1 MLSSAG
7 GRNSGPRMRAR
18 LEPSQAAAY
27 LLTAHPEAT
36 ADSMTRKAQTLEAVG
51 LTKKYGPFKA
61 LDSLNLKIEGS
72 KCVGFLGPNGAG
84 KTTTLKIFTGL
95 IRPSAGRALV
105 NGMDVH
111 TQKRK
116 ALATV
121 AALVETPEIY
131 SSFTPNE
138 ALMMIAKLRG
148 VPPEIRRKK
157 VEDALHEV
165 RMEDWRDKKVGEFSK
180 GMKQRVNIASTLLN
194 DPEIV
199 LLDEPSSGLDPRGM
213 SEVREIIRSLKER
226 KRLVFMSSHLL
237 AEVTEA
243 SLIGPRGRL
252 SQLGKG
258 ECLNEGLQLTSQ
270 PGGSEEFAPANNTV
284 PSPLA
289 QAVTQFEYEF
299 LNYLRSKRFYILLA
313 ITATIGLAISGALY
327 YYRPPAY
334 LSSPLAFYSVWWG
347 SVASLFVILS
357 GIFYGA
363 DAISTEFQNKTSY
376 YLLPNPVN
384 RSSVYLG
391 KFLAAFVA
399 SAITVAVFAAITVA
413 DASIYFGANIPIE
426 FAESFLFT
434 VIYTLPMLGIAFFFS
449 SVFKNNSYSILVSVM
464 VLWIGFSY
472 LLPLIVTL
480 TGSEPWYLLSYG
492 GQIIGNVVR
501 PSGYPAHVTVAGGIT
516 TSYATTVPEGLAI
529 MLGYLIVFVI
539 LGLVLFE
546 HKDFD

>member
-1 MLSSAG
+1 M
-7 GRNSGPRMRAR
+7 
-18 LEPSQAAAY
+18 
-27 LLTAHPEAT
+27 
-36 ADSMTRKAQTLEAVG
+36 
-51 LTKKYGPFKA
+51 
-61 LDSLNLKIEGS
+61 
-72 KCVGFLGPNGAG
+72 
-84 KTTTLKIFTGL
+84 
-95 IRPSAGRALV
+95 
-105 NGMDVH
+105 
-111 TQKRK
+111 
-116 ALATV
+116 
-121 AALVETPEIY
+121 
-131 SSFTPNE
+131 
-138 ALMMIAKLRG
+138 
-148 VPPEIRRKK
+148 
-157 VEDALHEV
+157 
-165 RMEDWRDKKVGEFSK
+165 
-180 GMKQRVNIASTLLN
+180 
-194 DPEIV
+194 
-199 LLDEPSSGLDPRGM
+199 
-213 SEVREIIRSLKER
+213 
-226 KRLVFMSSHLL
+226 
-237 AEVTEA
+237 
-243 SLIGPRGRL
+243 
-252 SQLGKG
+252 
-258 ECLNEGLQLTSQ
+258 TSQ

-413 DASIYFGANIPIE
+413 DASIYFGANIPTE
-426 FAESFLFT
+426 FAEAFLFT
-434 VIYTLPMLGIAFFFS
+434 IIYILPMLGVSFFFS

>member
-1 MLSSAG
+1 M
-7 GRNSGPRMRAR
+7 
-18 LEPSQAAAY
+18 
-27 LLTAHPEAT
+27 
-36 ADSMTRKAQTLEAVG
+36 
-51 LTKKYGPFKA
+51 
-61 LDSLNLKIEGS
+61 
-72 KCVGFLGPNGAG
+72 
-84 KTTTLKIFTGL
+84 
-95 IRPSAGRALV
+95 
-105 NGMDVH
+105 
-111 TQKRK
+111 
-116 ALATV
+116 
-121 AALVETPEIY
+121 
-131 SSFTPNE
+131 
-138 ALMMIAKLRG
+138 
-148 VPPEIRRKK
+148 
-157 VEDALHEV
+157 
-165 RMEDWRDKKVGEFSK
+165 
-180 GMKQRVNIASTLLN
+180 
-194 DPEIV
+194 
-199 LLDEPSSGLDPRGM
+199 
-213 SEVREIIRSLKER
+213 
-226 KRLVFMSSHLL
+226 
-237 AEVTEA
+237 
-243 SLIGPRGRL
+243 
-252 SQLGKG
+252 
-258 ECLNEGLQLTSQ
+258 TSQ

-363 DAISTEFQNKTSY
+363 DAISTEFQNRTGY

-413 DASIYFGANIPIE
+413 DASIYFGANIPTE
-426 FAESFLFT
+426 FAEAFLFT
-434 VIYTLPMLGIAFFFS
+434 IIYILPMLGVSFFFS

>member
-1 MLSSAG
+1 M
-7 GRNSGPRMRAR
+7 
-18 LEPSQAAAY
+18 
-27 LLTAHPEAT
+27 
-36 ADSMTRKAQTLEAVG
+36 
-51 LTKKYGPFKA
+51 
-61 LDSLNLKIEGS
+61 
-72 KCVGFLGPNGAG
+72 
-84 KTTTLKIFTGL
+84 
-95 IRPSAGRALV
+95 
-105 NGMDVH
+105 
-111 TQKRK
+111 
-116 ALATV
+116 
-121 AALVETPEIY
+121 
-131 SSFTPNE
+131 
-138 ALMMIAKLRG
+138 
-148 VPPEIRRKK
+148 
-157 VEDALHEV
+157 
-165 RMEDWRDKKVGEFSK
+165 
-180 GMKQRVNIASTLLN
+180 
-194 DPEIV
+194 
-199 LLDEPSSGLDPRGM
+199 
-213 SEVREIIRSLKER
+213 
-226 KRLVFMSSHLL
+226 
-237 AEVTEA
+237 
-243 SLIGPRGRL
+243 
-252 SQLGKG
+252 
-258 ECLNEGLQLTSQ
+258 TSQ